1 MCDHILVF
9 CYNKTLR
16 LCVNFQLMYRR
27 VLGKR
32 STQLELVDWN
42 VKCGYQPFYLTPFPV
57 SSSVFNKAGLQ
68 ETKKAGV
75 WEARNEAKTYSTKRC
90 RTWLEQVIWL
100 STRTRFRSEA
110 RFRSVHKQ
118 LGKPLPSHM
127 VPASLPHTIS
137 RSQTVEMLTIVLDPT
152 FYWHLFLV
160 CISW

>member
-75 WEARNEAKTYSTKRC
+75 
-90 RTWLEQVIWL
+90 
-100 STRTRFRSEA
+100 
-110 RFRSVHKQ
+110 
-118 LGKPLPSHM
+118 
-127 VPASLPHTIS
+127 
-137 RSQTVEMLTIVLDPT
+137 
-152 FYWHLFLV
+152 
-160 CISW
+160 